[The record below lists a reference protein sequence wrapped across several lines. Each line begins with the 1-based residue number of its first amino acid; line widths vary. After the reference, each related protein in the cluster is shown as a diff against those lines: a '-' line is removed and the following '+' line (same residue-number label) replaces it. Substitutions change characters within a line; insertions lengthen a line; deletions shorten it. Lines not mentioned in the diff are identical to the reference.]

1 MDAGGRVGR
10 GFDRMGAQENLRH
23 VFPGVELRLA
33 VAVSGEALRRD
44 AVVPVLGGLLNEWAS
59 RMRYAG
65 LRNV

>member
-1 MDAGGRVGR
+1 
-10 GFDRMGAQENLRH
+10 
-23 VFPGVELRLA
+23 VELRLA